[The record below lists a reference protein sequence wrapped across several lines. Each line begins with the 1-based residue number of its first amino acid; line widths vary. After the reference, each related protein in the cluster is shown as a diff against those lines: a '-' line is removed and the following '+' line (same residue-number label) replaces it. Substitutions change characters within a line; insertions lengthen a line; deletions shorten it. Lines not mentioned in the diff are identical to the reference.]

1 MSECFVVHKFGG
13 SCLRENSDID
23 KIANIIQSSDGKPVV
38 VVSALWGVTDKLLR
52 ALKDVQYSGKI
63 VQDLIS
69 QHLIFAPEIKD
80 GPFFGLFQRV
90 IDGISNEIMKLSS
103 GGPRSQKSENLILAS
118 GERLSALVV
127 AQKLRNLGIEANPI
141 GAEDIG
147 LIMKGSGKSK
157 EIDLEKSKSSLK
169 FDMLTGLPIL
179 TGWFGQ
185 GSDGEL
191 AILSRG
197 GSDHSAA
204 AFANLLNAKKLIL
217 WKDVDGIKPI
227 NPRWGI
233 DTKSIPY
240 LGYGQASELAI
251 HGTNVIHPATLFP
264 LVKLG
269 IPVEINNIHEPK
281 SIPPTIIGPDL
292 NTQELIAIG
301 CQPGV
306 SLITDE
312 NTINSELI
320 SLIESKDVVPWHLE
334 SDNNSMKLILPNQFV
349 RKYQKHFS
357 GTIEHKSAI
366 ITIIGKHRKLGSN
379 FQFVNKNDFGT
390 RYLVTTNNLAIEIA
404 ELYYSL
410 FSLQD
415 CR

>member
-69 QHLIFAPEIKD
+69 QHLIFAPEIED

-233 DTKSIPY
+233 ETKSIPY

-366 ITIIGKHRKLGSN
+366 ITIIGKHKKLGSN

-390 RYLVTTNNLAIEIA
+390 RYLVTTNNLGIEIS